1 VEVTVMQSIGIDE
14 PAADALVAGGTRA
27 LVVTPCG
34 TGDAAELAAVACE
47 AAARSLSDSGALL
60 FRGFHVDEA
69 AGFHDFAAGFG
80 HDLLSYDFASTPRRR
95 IDRGV
100 YSSTEYPAHQW
111 IPQHNEQ
118 SYTLRWPMKI
128 WFYCAIAAARGG
140 ETPIADSRAV
150 HRRLDPAIRRR
161 FAERGVLYVR
171 NYGNGL
177 DVPWEDVFGTERRDE
192 VEAFCRDQQIAWEW
206 LDDGALRTRQL
217 CQGEAR
223 HPTTGEMLWFNQAH
237 LFHVS
242 GLEPAVRDALLAAVD
257 EIDLPRNAYYG
268 DGTPIEDAVL
278 DEIRAAYEAE
288 MLRFAWTEGDVLML
302 DNMLMSHGRAPFE
315 GKRRVLVA
323 MAEPW
328 LPPAGRL

>member
-1 VEVTVMQSIGIDE
+1 MQHLAIEEPIG
-14 PAADALVAGGTRA
+14 ADLVAGHTRA
-27 LVVTPCG
+27 CVVMPRG
-34 TGDAAELAAVACE
+34 TGDAVELAAVASNLV
-47 AAARSLSDSGALL
+47 ARSLADSGALL
-60 FRGFHVDEA
+60 FRGFQVDDA

-118 SYTLRWPMKI
+118 SYTLRWPLKI
-128 WFYCAIAAARGG
+128 WFYCAVAAERGG

-150 HRRLDPAIRRR
+150 HRRIDPAIRRR

-177 DVPWEDVFGTERRDE
+177 DVPWEDVFGTDRRDE

-217 CQGEAR
+217 CQAETR
-223 HPTTGEMLWFNQAH
+223 HPTTAEMLWFNQAH

-242 GLEPAVRDALLAAVD
+242 GLEPAVRDSLLAAVD
-257 EIDLPRNAYYG
+257 EIDLPRNAYDG

-278 DEIRAAYEAE
+278 DEIRAAYQAE
-288 MLRFAWTEGDVLML
+288 MLRFTWQPGDVLML

-328 LPPAGRL
+328 PPTPGRV